1 MLLAE
6 LPAETLEIFLF
17 LAAIAGFIA
26 GLMRGLRSDD
36 R

>member
-1 MLLAE
+1 MVLAE
-6 LPAETLEIFLF
+6 LPAETLEVFLF
-17 LAAIAGFIA
+17 MAAIAGIIA